1 MSTAGRAWLY
11 SEAAY
16 SAQCGTNLEDWTC
29 SACLRLPQSMRLR
42 PKVQVGRSP
51 STDVFAFAGIADDG
65 SLVIAFRGTSSLR
78 NIWTDARF
86 FQEKWNEE
94 EMVHTGF
101 GVAAKELIGDFLFRA
116 VDQHAAHDPNISQV
130 IITGH
135 SLGAAVAHIYLANLL
150 LMAESGRLNGTHFIL
165 RPEVQVGLY
174 TFGQPR
180 AGNLPFASAFWRRAE
195 AAAVRAFRVV
205 NGPDPVT
212 QVPCKFMGYRH
223 TSVAVHFA
231 ASGQMQIYPRGR
243 EVECFEGWDGF
254 SWHSSDSYR
263 SVLVQFDSC
272 SSIRPA
278 CSLPD
283 FTKESFFNGSV
294 STSDLESE
302 SFWRDLYDANLSDIA
317 EEDLYMSLENVS
329 ANLSLGDLGDP
340 ADVLNWSGSLGPVPL
355 SPCELG
361 ASEEH
366 WTSAWAVPYSADAE
380 ILPELP
386 KFKILVPV
394 GVSALRATCGGPGGR
409 GARGRAYR
417 EGDYNGAAG
426 ASGTVV
432 EANFSLGSDAWGRT
446 LVAVLGLHLDPSRA
460 TDLSPAPSTALY
472 LEEVSEQALLV
483 EAGGGGLQDVIGPG
497 RARGSG
503 PVQLLQS
510 QTFAG
515 RPGQPRSPLMGGAN
529 SWANTPNGG
538 APPWPAEALEILKQ
552 RFPEIDPKKLFGQTR
567 LEQWPPQ
574 LGGGGPGGSHNQ
586 GGIYGLYSGAP
597 GACVLQFNKTVLI

>member
-1 MSTAGRAWLY
+1 M
-11 SEAAY
+11 
-16 SAQCGTNLEDWTC
+16 
-29 SACLRLPQSMRLR
+29 
-42 PKVQVGRSP
+42 
-51 STDVFAFAGIADDG
+51 
-65 SLVIAFRGTSSLR
+65 
-78 NIWTDARF
+78 
-86 FQEKWNEE
+86 
-94 EMVHTGF
+94 
-101 GVAAKELIGDFLFRA
+101 
-116 VDQHAAHDPNISQV
+116 
-130 IITGH
+130 
-135 SLGAAVAHIYLANLL
+135 
-150 LMAESGRLNGTHFIL
+150 
-165 RPEVQVGLY
+165 VGLY

-272 SSIRPA
+272 SSIRPS

-302 SFWRDLYDANLSDIA
+302 SFWRDLHDANLSDIA

-340 ADVLNWSGSLGPVPL
+340 DADVLNWSGSLGPVPL

-361 ASEEH
+361 ASEEQKESEEH

-386 KFKILVPV
+386 RFKILVPV

-446 LVAVLGLHLDPSRA
+446 LVAVLGLQISARR
-460 TDLSPAPSTALY
+460 PAPRCTSRRGGAARQKRAWRGHAQISLSVTRTRQQQCGEAAQSTPLPRQDDLLIKGVA
-472 LEEVSEQALLV
+472 EVSEQALLV

-497 RARGSG
+497 RAKGSG